1 MLPATL
7 EGGVGFRPRVEV
19 RGRVPMETLRLKVGV
34 LVVRRD
40 MVALVFRTNT
50 LPERGLGLVP
60 DFGSLMEALR
70 FIPP

>member
-1 MLPATL
+1 
-7 EGGVGFRPRVEV
+7 
-19 RGRVPMETLRLKVGV
+19 METLRLKVGV